1 MGMLRRVEWETQDW
15 ARLSTWASAGES
27 GRSPDRPEERAETT
41 GLERTCK
48 EYAMDGFAGEQ
59 RIEGKI

>member
-1 MGMLRRVEWETQDW
+1 MGMLRRVEWETQDR

-27 GRSPDRPEERAETT
+27 GHSPDRPEGRGKTL

-48 EYAMDGFAGEQ
+48 ENAMDAFAGEPA
-59 RIEGKI
+59 EGKI